1 MVAAIILAAGSS
13 QRFGRNKLLEKV
25 DGVEVWRRSL
35 QAFQNHPAVDF
46 VGLVCSAEMLEHC
59 QDSDADFVIEGG
71 ETRQQS
77 ARKGIEALPETIDIV
92 LVHDAARPWVSPE
105 VITRVIDGV
114 RGGSAAF
121 PSLPV
126 TDTIKISTQD
136 GLQTLD
142 RSQLYAAQTPQ
153 GAQRELFLE
162 AHQKATA
169 EFTDDMALLEAIDVV
184 PLAVQG
190 DPRNRKITQPHDL
203 ETQMEFRTG
212 LGYDIHKFSDQP
224 DRPMWLG
231 GIEFDD
237 RPGLDGHSDADAL
250 LHAVVDALL
259 GGAGLGD
266 IGEHYPNTDPRW
278 KNAPSSLFLSEAAA
292 QVTQNGWKI
301 NHVDCSILAE
311 RPKILPRR
319 DEMRAR
325 IADLIGLDISQVSI
339 KATTN
344 EGLGAIGRGEGI
356 AAFAVATLSRT
367 RL

>member
-13 QRFGRNKLLEKV
+13 QRFGRNKLLEKI
-25 DGVEVWRRSL
+25 DGVEVWLKSL
-35 QAFQNHPAVDF
+35 KAFQSHPSVDF
-46 VGLVCSAEMLEHC
+46 VGLVCSAEMLERC
-59 QDSDADFVIEGG
+59 KECNADFVIEGG

-77 ARKGIEALPETIDIV
+77 ACIGIAALPESVEIV
-92 LVHDAARPWVSPE
+92 LIHDAARPWLSGE
-105 VITRVIDGV
+105 VISKVIDGV
-114 RGGSAAF
+114 REAGAAF
-121 PSLPV
+121 PALPV
-126 TDTIKISTQD
+126 SDTIKISED
-136 GLQTLD
+136 SGLRTLD
-142 RSQLYAAQTPQ
+142 RSRLYAAQTPQ
-153 GAQRELFLE
+153 GARRDLFVE
-162 AHQKATA
+162 AHRRA
-169 EFTDDMALLEAIDVV
+169 EAEMTDDMALLEAIGVN

-190 DPRNRKITQPHDL
+190 DPRNRKITQPHDMDS
-203 ETQMEFRTG
+203 QMEFRTG

-292 QVTQNGWKI
+292 QVGQNGWKI

-367 RL
+367 RP